1 MRLETSFLPSAID
14 GDAIGD
20 ELPAVTEGLSASPD
34 LDFFANPDA
43 VWALAEAHRLAYGH
57 LFNPAFAS
65 GPSPCRLRHPL
76 FNQRHSRAKRPSSIH
91 CPISGWPYTSVCFSS
106 SHLSDVP
113 PFRERLLRLSPSADF
128 CTAVREPHCPLSSLS
143 GNTVQ
148 TSRGKTASLH
158 RAPAGFTALAL
169 DGYGLRD
176 LMLTRPASSAS

>member
-1 MRLETSFLPSAID
+1 MMPFAIQVAHFQLVTLAQFKLVTYNAHEMRVLL
-14 GDAIGD
+14 
-20 ELPAVTEGLSASPD
+20 ASP
-34 LDFFANPDA
+34 N
-43 VWALAEAHRLAYGH
+43 RLS
-57 LFNPAFAS
+57 L
-65 GPSPCRLRHPL
+65 
-76 FNQRHSRAKRPSSIH
+76 RPSL
-91 CPISGWPYTSVCFSS
+91 SGTTTT
-106 SHLSDVP
+106 
-113 PFRERLLRLSPSADF
+113 PSADF